1 MISVVTIQF
10 SLESVSKHSQINKE
24 QKTNTSGYQFK
35 HLTWTA
41 SNVNNPYLAKIQYL
55 NTG

>member
-1 MISVVTIQF
+1 MVVVVV

-41 SNVNNPYLAKIQYL
+41 SNVNNPYVAKIQYL